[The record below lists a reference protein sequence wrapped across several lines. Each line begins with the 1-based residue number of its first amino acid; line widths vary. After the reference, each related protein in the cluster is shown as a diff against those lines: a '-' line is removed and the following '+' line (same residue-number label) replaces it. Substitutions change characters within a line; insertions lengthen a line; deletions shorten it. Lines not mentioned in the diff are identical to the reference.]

1 MITKIKIPKEYLSYF
16 TTKKCYIYSASRHA
30 LLLLNEEDNSE
41 YKKRISEDLNRTD
54 ISKKFAI
61 AKSSVSI
68 IRDNYIEIADEKLT
82 RFIRGLDDEDKMNP
96 VFELRTTKY
105 GLRELRVTFPNRDE
119 ELF

>member
-1 MITKIKIPKEYLSYF
+1 MKIKIPKEYLSYF

-41 YKKRISEDLNRTD
+41 YKKRISENLNRTD

-105 GLRELRVTFPNRDE
+105 GLRELRVTFSNRDE